1 MHWRLALFVFVMM
14 FSCGCGK
21 PESNGTAQ
29 GNAIAEECK
38 SFLNVPTSAKGR
50 AELDRKIKVAVQ
62 AASDWHVRGE
72 IVRSMVAELLGAD
85 LSLHGGDYQDM
96 SRRVSAYENCFECV
110 VHWLFDSGLE
120 GQYVMGS
127 FFVCM
132 GKLRS
137 ACFSVPQTGR
147 LQGESEMEFEKRC
160 YAVWNMM
167 EDYGH
172 AMRLW
177 DLSYDKHLQVLPAE
191 LHGEYMER
199 RKKFMAYSS
208 GRKLREEM
216 LFNSK

>member
-1 MHWRLALFVFVMM
+1 MHRIWVLFVFAMM
-14 FSCGCGK
+14 FSCGCEK
-21 PESNGTAQ
+21 SESNGTAQ

-38 SFLNVPTSAKGR
+38 SFLNKSTSAKDR
-50 AELDRKIKVAVQ
+50 AELDRRIRVAVQ
-62 AASDWHVRGE
+62 TAGDCHVRSE

-85 LSLHGGDYQDM
+85 LLLHGGDYQDM

-110 VHWLFDSGLE
+110 AHWLFDSGLE
-120 GQYVMGS
+120 GRYVMGS
-127 FFVCM
+127 FFACM

-177 DLSYDKHLQVLPAE
+177 DLSYDKHLQILPVE
-191 LHGEYMER
+191 LRGEYLEK
-199 RKKFMAYSS
+199 RKPFLEYVS
-208 GRKLREEM
+208 GRKLREKM
-216 LFNSK
+216 IFDGR